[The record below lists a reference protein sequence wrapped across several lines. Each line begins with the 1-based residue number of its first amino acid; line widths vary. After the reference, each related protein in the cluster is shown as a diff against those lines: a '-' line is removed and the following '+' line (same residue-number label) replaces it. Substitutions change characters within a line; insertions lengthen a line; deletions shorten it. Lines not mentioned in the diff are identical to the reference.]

1 MGKGAGSSNQTV
13 TTSLLPDYAQ
23 PYVEAYL
30 TKMTELSNLGYA
42 TYPGVTYAE
51 QNTNELDGITALA
64 TRGRNGSLLV
74 TKGKTL
80 LQNVL
85 DGLKFNINPKID
97 TAFSKRAESIVKE
110 FEEDTLPRLNQRFNL
125 TNNFASD
132 SHHWAQSKAAE
143 SVMAKLQDF
152 GMDSYFKD
160 YLSERLLQINSL
172 TDARQY
178 GEQEVTDA
186 EILRSAG
193 ELDRE
198 WQHGKLEDIYK
209 KWRDEIERIV
219 KRLEILGNGVRSI
232 VGAHIQETSPFYRP
246 SAISQIAGLA
256 LAGAGMFAM
265 VRGMGVNP
273 QSMAPPTQAAPNNS
287 LVPQSFNMGGGF

>member
-1 MGKGAGSSNQTV
+1 MGMCGGGGSSSTTV
-13 TTSLLPDYAQ
+13 TTNLLPDYAQ

-42 TYPGVTYAE
+42 TYPGATYAE

-64 TRGRNGSLLV
+64 TRGRNGSILI

-97 TAFSKRAESIVKE
+97 DSYSKRAESIVKE

-143 SVMAKLQDF
+143 AVMAKLQDF

-160 YLSERLLQINSL
+160 YLSERLLQMNSL
-172 TDARQY
+172 SDAILY
-178 GEQEVTDA
+178 GTQEVTDA

-198 WQHGKLEDIYK
+198 WQQGKLEDIYK

-232 VGAHIQETSPFYRP
+232 VGSSIEATEPFYRP
-246 SAISQIAGLA
+246 SPISQIAGLA
-256 LAGAGMFAM
+256 LAGAGMFSM
-265 VRGMGVNP
+265 IKGMSPAKTPAHIN
-273 QSMAPPTQAAPNNS
+273 
-287 LVPQSFNMGGGF
+287 LKI

>member
-13 TTSLLPDYAQ
+13 TTNLLPDYAQ

-42 TYPGVTYAE
+42 TYPGATYAE

-64 TRGRNGSLLV
+64 TRGRNSSPLI
-74 TKGKTL
+74 TKSKTL
-80 LQNVL
+80 LQNIL

-97 TAFSKRAESIVKE
+97 AAYSKRAENIVKE

-143 SVMAKLQDF
+143 AVMAKLQEF
-152 GMDSYFKD
+152 GMDLYFKD

-172 TDARQY
+172 SDAKQY

-193 ELDRE
+193 VLDRE
-198 WQHGKLEDIYK
+198 WQQGKLEDTYK
-209 KWRDEIERIV
+209 KWRDEIERII
-219 KRLEILGNGVRSI
+219 KRLEILGNGVRTI
-232 VGAHIQETSPFYRP
+232 VGAQEEETHPFYRP
-246 SAISQIAGLA
+246 SPISQIAGLA

-265 VRGMGVNP
+265 VRGMSADKANLSQMKE
-273 QSMAPPTQAAPNNS
+273 QSALES
-287 LVPQSFNMGGGF
+287 SFSRGFGGW

>member
-1 MGKGAGSSNQTV
+1 MGGGGGSSHQAV
-13 TTSLLPDYAQ
+13 TTNLLPDYAQ

-42 TYPGVTYAE
+42 TYPGATYAE

-64 TRGRNGSLLV
+64 TRGRNGSPLI
-74 TKGKTL
+74 TKGKLL

-97 TAFSKRAESIVKE
+97 TAYSKKAESIVKE

-143 SVMAKLQDF
+143 SVMAKLQEF

-172 TDARQY
+172 FDARQY

-198 WQHGKLEDIYK
+198 WQQGKLEDIYK
-209 KWRDEIERIV
+209 KWRDEIERIT
-219 KRLEILGNGVRSI
+219 KRLEILGNGVRSL
-232 VGAHIQETSPFYRP
+232 VGAHVEETSPFYRP

-265 VRGMGVNP
+265 VKGMSTG
-273 QSMAPPTQAAPNNS
+273 QAAPQTG
-287 LVPQSFNMGGGF
+287 VAI